1 MAYQGYHPSNLA
13 VKEKKTQKPS
23 HRIHI
28 HARKG
33 AGRKRRQRS
42 FQKNM
47 MVVLYIMILGC
58 ALIYGKIRL
67 MEENNTLAATQEQ
80 LEELQQEYEQLET
93 EVNNMVSIGSIE
105 EQAKAAGMTELQPS
119 QVENIV
125 VETEDVAEV
134 SEQERTVLDQLAD
147 LWEELKAYITE

>member
-1 MAYQGYHPSNLA
+1 MKVAIVYWSGTGNTENIMNLVKKGVEQAGAQADVYMPWDFEPS
-13 VKEKKTQKPS
+13 
-23 HRIHI
+23 
-28 HARKG
+28 
-33 AGRKRRQRS
+33 
-42 FQKNM
+42 M
-47 MVVLYIMILGC
+47 MDQYTNFAFGSPAMGD
-58 ALIYGKIRL
+58 
-67 MEENNTLAATQEQ
+67 
-80 LEELQQEYEQLET
+80 EQLET